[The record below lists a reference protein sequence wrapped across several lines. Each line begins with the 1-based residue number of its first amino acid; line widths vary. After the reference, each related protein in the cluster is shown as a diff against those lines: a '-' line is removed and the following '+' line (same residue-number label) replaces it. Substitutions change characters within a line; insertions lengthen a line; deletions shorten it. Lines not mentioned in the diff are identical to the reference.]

1 MRRSIN
7 VEIHYNVQLIRFCV
21 FQSSQRLY
29 CCMSLVSCLYL
40 PVMMMRCYP
49 HERHTMSLQRN
60 LQSEFFN
67 EGCDVRISQLLIQRI
82 SPWEGEGVERG
93 HYQSTDVL
101 M

>member
-7 VEIHYNVQLIRFCV
+7 AQIHYNVQLIRFCV

-67 EGCDVRISQLLIQRI
+67 EGCEVRISQLLIQRI
-82 SPWEGEGVERG
+82 SPWGGEGVERG